1 MLPEFYKIAR
11 LSNET
16 KETLFEGVVA
26 LYNRIQKGYVSE
38 LQKLYQHGI
47 NHQLTE
53 VDTSTLINFNQEFSS
68 SNKAITWVIKGYLL
82 KKDEADYF
90 AELPGCIR

>member
-26 LYNRIQKGYVSE
+26 SYNRIQNGYVSE

-53 VDTSTLINFNQEFSS
+53 VDISTVLNFNREFSS
-68 SNKAITWVIKGYLL
+68 SYKAMVWAIKDYLL

-90 AELPGCIR
+90 AELPGFIR